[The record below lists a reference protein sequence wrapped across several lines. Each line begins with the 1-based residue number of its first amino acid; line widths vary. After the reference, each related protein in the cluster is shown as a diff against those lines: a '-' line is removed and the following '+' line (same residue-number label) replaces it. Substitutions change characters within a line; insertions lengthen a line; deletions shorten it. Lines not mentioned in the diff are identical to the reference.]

1 MRPAGRQ
8 FDMPGIGGQKLSKI
22 AWRHLW
28 TTPNGFLSGESFLIK
43 GTSINE
49 VTLLDKWFS
58 GGQKIW
64 KHMTSLRQIK
74 LRVNCSNFSG
84 VLLTAAHKV
93 VGKDPGDLTT
103 RCGEW
108 DIKHTNELEPHQ
120 DRSVNTI
127 VFHPS
132 FNGARVILIQT
143 ESIIHILQCVSGIWT
158 SWTCSYGGLANQGF
172 GQA

>member
-1 MRPAGRQ
+1 
-8 FDMPGIGGQKLSKI
+8 
-22 AWRHLW
+22 
-28 TTPNGFLSGESFLIK
+28 
-43 GTSINE
+43 
-49 VTLLDKWFS
+49 
-58 GGQKIW
+58 
-64 KHMTSLRQIK
+64 MTSLRQIK
-74 LRVNCSNFSG
+74 LSVNCSNFSG

-143 ESIIHILQCVSGIWT
+143 ESIIHILQFVSGIERAE
-158 SWTCSYGGLANQGF
+158 LAVMVILHIRDLDKLNIVMVV
-172 GQA
+172 